1 MNILPTFATILQE
14 VVRFLDL
21 KHADHY
27 KVYNLCSEK
36 FYDPSHFHGR
46 VERYEIVDHNVPTFK
61 YSLLI

>member
-61 YSLLI
+61 Y